1 MKAMRERG
9 GAAVMEWN
17 GVVSWVT
24 DDAVFHPPLETQ
36 AGAGWE
42 TAPETPGQRQ
52 KVLVVDDEVLIAD
65 SLAAILNQSGFEAR
79 AIYSGADAVRMAQEY
94 CADILLCDVL
104 MPRINGVEAAI
115 AVQEACPEMRIVLFS
130 GQAAT
135 GDILR
140 QAHEQGYDFELLP
153 KPLHP
158 RELLRTLRGE

>member
-1 MKAMRERG
+1 MREWDCVISRL
-9 GAAVMEWN
+9 
-17 GVVSWVT
+17 S
-24 DDAVFHPPLETQ
+24 DDGLFHASLSSESGT
-36 AGAGWE
+36 GWE
-42 TAPETPGQRQ
+42 TQRATPTRQ
-52 KVLVVDDEVLIAD
+52 KVLVVDDEILIAD

-140 QAHEQGYDFELLP
+140 QAHERGYDFELLP